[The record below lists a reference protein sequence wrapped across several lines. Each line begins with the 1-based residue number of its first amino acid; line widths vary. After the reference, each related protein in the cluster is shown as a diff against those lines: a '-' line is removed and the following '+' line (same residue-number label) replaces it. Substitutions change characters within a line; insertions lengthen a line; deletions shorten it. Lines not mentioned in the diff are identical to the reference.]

1 MLFNSYDFILLF
13 LPICLVGYYVAI
25 YGARKISGMPLLPKV
40 WLIAMSLWFYGAFG
54 INYLFWFILDVLI
67 GFGLARLMVSRPE
80 KKKLILT
87 AGIVFHVGALL
98 YFKYTGLL
106 VDTINAVAGSSF
118 VLSDIILPIGISFF
132 TFSQISYLV
141 DNYRYIEFKERLA
154 QGADTADLEK
164 LVYDLEVNF
173 VDYVL
178 FVTFFPKILQGPIVS
193 YKYMKSQFEKIADVR
208 LNSEN
213 LMRGIIL
220 FTIGLAKK
228 VLLADTIGTGVD
240 YGFDN
245 LAALTN
251 LDAIITVIGYTFQL
265 YFDFSGYCDMGR
277 GVCNMMGLDLPDNF
291 YLPYQ
296 ARNIEETWKKWHMTL
311 TAFFTKY
318 LYIPMGGNRKGL
330 VRMYINLMIVFL
342 VSGMWHG
349 AGWNFL
355 VWGFTQGA
363 LYLIYRLINGGK
375 KKVHSVPAN
384 SKGITI
390 EKEKSVAVGSKNAVE
405 ISSDNENN
413 TEFNNQNVT
422 ECATENNGAI
432 SWRTT
437 FFKKLFSAICIL
449 LNHLYWAF
457 SFTFFRAASVTE
469 ALDMFGKI
477 LQPFCGFHITYGLAD
492 SFYLDEIWYV
502 IKVTPIAKWT
512 YAGYLCM
519 WIVLLVAVIVIW
531 GARKSAYEIAS
542 TIKLSKP
549 VAIVTG
555 ILFVWGVLSLS
566 GVSTYIYLSF

>member
-87 AGIVFHVGALL
+87 AGVVFHVGALL

-106 VDTINAVAGSSF
+106 VDTINAVAGSGF

-193 YKYMKSQFEKIADVR
+193 YKYMESQFEKIVDVR
-208 LNSEN
+208 LNSET

-228 VLLADTIGTGVD
+228 VLLADTIGAGVD

-245 LAALTN
+245 LTALTN

-375 KKVHSVPAN
+375 KKGN
-384 SKGITI
+384 YSKL
-390 EKEKSVAVGSKNAVE
+390 
-405 ISSDNENN
+405 
-413 TEFNNQNVT
+413 
-422 ECATENNGAI
+422 NGAG
-432 SWRTT
+432 SWQKT
-437 FFKKLFSAICIL
+437 FCSKAVAAICIL

-457 SFTFFRAASVTE
+457 SFTFFRATSVSE

-477 LQPFCGFHITYGLAD
+477 LQPFSGFHITYGLAD

>member
-87 AGIVFHVGALL
+87 AGVVFHVGALL
-98 YFKYTGLL
+98 YFKYTRLL

-193 YKYMKSQFEKIADVR
+193 YKYMMSQFEKIADVR
-208 LNSEN
+208 LNSET

-228 VLLADTIGTGVD
+228 VLLADTIGAGVD

-245 LAALTN
+245 LTALTN

-375 KKVHSVPAN
+375 KKGN
-384 SKGITI
+384 YSKLNGAIVNNVI
-390 EKEKSVAVGSKNAVE
+390 SSKLKDVDIKKETSAKQKRIVLS
-405 ISSDNENN
+405 SSDNS
-413 TEFNNQNVT
+413 
-422 ECATENNGAI
+422 NGAS
-432 SWRTT
+432 SWQKT
-437 FFKKLFSAICIL
+437 FCSKAVAAICIL

-457 SFTFFRAASVTE
+457 SFTFFRAASVSE

-531 GARKSAYEIAS
+531 GVRKSAYEIAS

>member
-54 INYLFWFILDVLI
+54 INYFFWFILDVLI

-87 AGIVFHVGALL
+87 AGVVFHVGALL

-208 LNSEN
+208 LNSET

-228 VLLADTIGTGVD
+228 VLLADTIGAGVD

-245 LAALTN
+245 LTALTN

-375 KKVHSVPAN
+375 KKGN
-384 SKGITI
+384 YSKLNGAIVNKVISSKLKDVDTK
-390 EKEKSVAVGSKNAVE
+390 KETSAKQKRIVLS
-405 ISSDNENN
+405 SSDNS
-413 TEFNNQNVT
+413 
-422 ECATENNGAI
+422 NGAI
-432 SWRTT
+432 SWQKT
-437 FFKKLFSAICIL
+437 FCSKVIAAICIL

-457 SFTFFRAASVTE
+457 SFTFFRAASVSE

-542 TIKLSKP
+542 TIKLSKL